1 MPLATHWSAWWRYSV
16 LGRRKSGIG
25 ATIWGAW
32 FPKRHKN
39 AKNNVFFDFRVF
51 NGQKMTKKYQESFF
65 SPVLYLYRAL
75 EESQWHFSSAQL
87 PQIIENRW
95 F

>member
-32 FPKRHKN
+32 FPKRRKN
-39 AKNNVFFDFRVF
+39 AKNNVFFDFKVF
-51 NGQKMTKKYQESFF
+51 NGQKN
-65 SPVLYLYRAL
+65 
-75 EESQWHFSSAQL
+75 
-87 PQIIENRW
+87 ENRFFHPFYICMW
-95 F
+95 RTQIRILIHSRMTIVRY

>member
-16 LGRRKSGIG
+16 LVRRKSGIG

-39 AKNNVFFDFRVF
+39 AKNYVFFDFRVF
-51 NGQKMTKKYQESFF
+51 NGQKKYKKIPRIVFF
-65 SPVLYLYRAL
+65 TRFIS
-75 EESQWHFSSAQL
+75 
-87 PQIIENRW
+87 I
-95 F
+95 

>member
-51 NGQKMTKKYQESFF
+51 NGQKNDKKIPRIVFF
-65 SPVLYLYRAL
+65 TRLIS
-75 EESQWHFSSAQL
+75 
-87 PQIIENRW
+87 I
-95 F
+95 

>member
-16 LGRRKSGIG
+16 LVRRKSGIG

-39 AKNNVFFDFRVF
+39 AKNNVFFDFWVF
-51 NGQKMTKKYQESFF
+51 NGQKNDKKKPKIVFF
-65 SPVLYLYRAL
+65 HPFYIY
-75 EESQWHFSSAQL
+75 
-87 PQIIENRW
+87 IEL
-95 F
+95 